1 MNEAKTEAV
10 KAEKEPKIEQNGVT
24 RPKAGTKTARVW
36 EITDTLS
43 IQGEAPAARKDV
55 LEAAGKEGINQATA
69 ATQYGRWRKFYGL
82 GKEVVAKPEAAEA
95 EAAPSDVSV
104 EEAEAAPS
112 DVSVEEAAE

>member
-1 MNEAKTEAV
+1 VSEAKTEAV

-43 IQGEAPAARKDV
+43 AQGGAPAARKDV

-69 ATQYGRWRKFYGL
+69 ATQYGRWRKFFGL
-82 GKEVVAKPEAAEA
+82 GKEVVAKPEAEA
-95 EAAPSDVSV
+95 
-104 EEAEAAPS
+104 AEAAPS

>member
-1 MNEAKTEAV
+1 MSEAKTEAV

-43 IQGEAPAARKDV
+43 AQGGAPAARKDV

-69 ATQYGRWRKFYGL
+69 ATQYGRWRKFFGL
-82 GKEVVAKPEAAEA
+82 GKEVVAKPEAEAAEA
-95 EAAPSDVSV
+95 EA
-104 EEAEAAPS
+104 AEAAPS